1 MRIAIATIGAL
12 MVAMGLLWIG
22 QGLGFIMWPA
32 SSFMLAQKQWALYGA
47 ILAVAGAALIW
58 GARRR

>member
-12 MVAMGLLWIG
+12 MVTMGLLWIG